1 MRHQLIRPM
10 EQNPVV
16 PALKDPARLAECLH
30 AGSGVVFVLCGD
42 ILNIGELIDRLHRG
56 GKKAVIH
63 ADLVTGLAPKEIA
76 ADFLQRCGADGII
89 STRPAL
95 IRRGRE
101 LGLLTIL
108 RVFALDSKAIS
119 NLRGEVDSC
128 APDMIEILPGT
139 LPRTLSRLS
148 RELKIPLI
156 AGGLIR
162 SKPEVIQALQAGV
175 IAVSSSCPDVWE
187 MSAHNLKFIYIGGM

>member
-1 MRHQLIRPM
+1 MRHQLIRTM

-101 LGLLTIL
+101 LDLLTIL

-128 APDMIEILPGT
+128 APDMLEILPGM

-156 AGGLIR
+156 AGGLLEEKADIL
-162 SKPEVIQALQAGV
+162 SALSAG
-175 IAVSSSCPDVWE
+175 ALCVSASNEHLWD
-187 MSAHNLKFIYIGGM
+187 M

>member
-1 MRHQLIRPM
+1 MRHPLIRIL

-16 PALKDPARLAECLH
+16 PALKDPSRLADCL
-30 AGSGVVFVLCGD
+30 AADSGVVFVLCGD
-42 ILNIGELIDRLHRG
+42 ILNIDGLIRRLHEG

-63 ADLVTGLAPKEIA
+63 ADLVNGLAPKDIA

-101 LGLLTIL
+101 LGLLTVL
-108 RVFALDSKAIS
+108 RLFALDSKAVS
-119 NLRGEVDSC
+119 NLRGEIDSG

-139 LPRTLSRLS
+139 LPRVISRLS

-156 AGGLIR
+156 AGGLLEEKADIL
-162 SKPEVIQALQAGV
+162 SALGAG
-175 IAVSSSCPDVWE
+175 ALCVSASDSRLWN
-187 MSAHNLKFIYIGGM
+187 M

>member
-1 MRHQLIRPM
+1 MRHPLIRSM

-16 PALKDPARLAECLH
+16 PALKDMSALESCLH
-30 AGSGVVFVLCGD
+30 CPSAVVFVLCSD
-42 ILNIGELIDRLHRG
+42 ILNVGDMIRRLHEG

-101 LGLLTIL
+101 LGMLTVL
-108 RVFALDSKAIS
+108 RVFALDSKAVS
-119 NLRGEVDSC
+119 NLRSEAEAGS
-128 APDMIEILPGT
+128 PDMVEILPGPI
-139 LPRTLSRLS
+139 PRIIARLS
-148 RELKIPLI
+148 GELKIPLI
-156 AGGLIR
+156 AGGLLEEKSDILA
-162 SKPEVIQALQAGV
+162 ALSAG
-175 IAVSSSCPDVWE
+175 ALCVSTSDSRLWD
-187 MSAHNLKFIYIGGM
+187 M